1 MREIFIDGP
10 GQFTSDG
17 SNTKFTLESVQNEPG
32 GFRSVGVV
40 QLTCSLQTAKRLA
53 NFLQTMI
60 ERLETEASP
69 LPKSETESPPRKEGV
84 DETRHLLSTRSAP
97 HT

>member
-17 SNTKFTLESVQNEPG
+17 SNIKFTLESVQNEPG
-32 GFRSVGVV
+32 GFRSVEVV
-40 QLTCSLQTAKRLA
+40 QLTCSLQTAKRLTT
-53 NFLQTMI
+53 FLQEMTK
-60 ERLETEASP
+60 RLDAEVGL
-69 LPKSETESPPRKEGV
+69 LPKSEAELPPRKEGV
-84 DETRHLLSTRSAP
+84 DETRRLLSTRGAP